1 MNKANTLC
9 WDCENCIGGCSW
21 SKDFK
26 PVEGWKAEAVTN
38 SDNSDTYFVHECPQ
52 FKKGNVKVNIES
64 DGFVRLTYAIINQ
77 MVKEYKNNYITL
89 KKTPMGITSSEKT
102 KRKIAVDNFNNT
114 LRDIKTG
121 ILYELYGEDFVEK
134 AIKEMNEQTGEAI
147 KIMDLYSK
155 GVDMAKLESRFG
167 KKKVKETVKKFC
179 RHPYYKGK
187 RLETLRKM
195 ENDDII

>member
-9 WDCENCIGGCSW
+9 WDCENRIGGCSW
-21 SKDFK
+21 TQNFEAD
-26 PVEGWKAEAVTN
+26 EGWKAEAVTN
-38 SDNSDTYFVHECPQ
+38 SDNSDTYLVRECPQ

-64 DGFVRLTYAIINQ
+64 DGFVRLTYAIIKQ
-77 MVKEYKNNYITL
+77 MVNEYKNNYITL
-89 KKTPMGITSSEKT
+89 QKMPIGITET
-102 KRKIAVDNFNNT
+102 TRKNVVDDFNNT

-121 ILYELYGEDFVEK
+121 IMYELYGEDFVEK
-134 AIKEMNEQTGEAI
+134 AIKEMNEQTEEAI

-155 GVDMAKLESRFG
+155 GVDMAKLEGRFG
-167 KKKVKETVKKFC
+167 KKKVKETVKRFS

-195 ENDDII
+195 GSDVII

>member
-21 SKDFK
+21 SKNFE

-38 SDNSDTYFVHECPQ
+38 SDNTDTYLVRECPQ

-64 DGFVRLTYAIINQ
+64 DGFVRLTYAIIKQ

-89 KKTPMGITSSEKT
+89 KKTPMGITSAEKT
-102 KRKIAVDNFNNT
+102 ERKIAVDEFNNV
-114 LRDIKTG
+114 LRDMKTG

-134 AIKEMNEQTGEAI
+134 AIKELNEQTDKSI
-147 KIMDLYSK
+147 KIMDMYSR
-155 GVDMAKLESRFG
+155 GADMKKIESKFG
-167 KKKVKETVKKFC
+167 RKKVQDTVANFW
-179 RHPYYKGK
+179 RHPFYIGK

-195 ENDDII
+195 ENDDIL